1 MRGFNYMECNTLRG
15 VYIDQKLKRNDHI
28 STTIII
34 GVQFKLEMLWALY
47 HSLRN
52 GIDHYTKDHI
62 KMCCNDLP
70 ASQMVD
76 PVTINTIVYNVLIM
90 ESKDIKN
97 IKESNDDFVSVIC
110 NSYEIFAI
118 GNGIEDGTEIEIK
131 ARKLSNNEA
140 KSKFRKYIY
149 IRLNGKCYKVRIKN
163 YSSTSID
170 DLLTRLSTLIDI
182 NESLYK
188 EYDKGFSTT
197 NTDKDKL
204 YVPGLLSD
212 NKLINKD
219 KEDDSKN
226 KSPLYD
232 TISENLDDI
241 INTLEEEETK
251 CYINGNNIDM
261 VDDVDVALLISDC
274 IAYFYKNMDINDLDK
289 YSISAIAINNDLGN
303 IQLMYFLLT
312 DGYDNN
318 RAYKTKE
325 LGYKERQLLNDIN
338 LAMANFYMKRLKVS
352 EDIVLTPLNS
362 IPYCQLH
369 NDDDKT
375 KGGVVID
382 DRPKDLPES
391 DHEKMSSNTIKDQL
405 KDILNKIF
413 GGESIS
419 SMAGNGNIQVLQGY
433 IDSNGNT
440 KIISNNN
447 DEDNDEDDNIVND
460 LHKYIINYND
470 KNKLIEDYN
479 KDIKILDIIAMFFN
493 DVYENNF
500 RFDFIKEQ
508 VPRNTIMMINAL
520 KEFISTPLRDSIMSH
535 MTNNRFDVNPSMGFF
550 SIFDFKIFD
559 EYILSFVLYYDNDED
574 KYKITTF
581 YPETCSGFSIREHTL
596 SLRDN
601 EYAKKCSSCIIIN
614 SKFGYTILSYNPAD
628 ILYYLPRNS
637 VNKTIIKDNKTYNIL
652 DHVIYT
658 LLSGYIMYMNN
669 VLLNKKNIIND
680 RLFNN
685 DNIINPNFS
694 DIMKFIS
701 KCIDNDVLTKVDM
714 IFLII
719 SLRDYINNR
728 YDHNNDESTTIMEL
742 KEFHH
747 KDIQDFKE
755 FITYDSTSYNLT
767 TIYDENGY
775 DIYKKGSDY
784 KGIRSLSHPM
794 QFYKDNKVI
803 FSIRSSMNAIKDDE
817 TVSNLYKILKFNY
830 IIKYGEFTY

>member
-1 MRGFNYMECNTLRG
+1 MKGFKYSEHNSLRG
-15 VYIDQKLKRNDHI
+15 IYLDLGVYKNLAIAP
-28 STTIII
+28 III
-34 GVQFKLEMLWALY
+34 GPVQMKLEIAWALFKY
-47 HSLRN
+47 MKTNSLYNQKDLFDSNNKFYIARMLGCN
-52 GIDHYTKDHI
+52 RINNIVTKI
-62 KMCCNDLP
+62 YSSN
-70 ASQMVD
+70 
-76 PVTINTIVYNVLIM
+76 I
-90 ESKDIKN
+90 DIKE
-97 IKESNDDFVSVIC
+97 IKSGSENFVSFMYD
-110 NSYEIFAI
+110 NNEIFI
-118 GNGIEDGTEIEIK
+118 VSDHNNEEKIVI
-131 ARKLSNNEA
+131 RKLSENEKA
-140 KSKFRKYIY
+140 RYRKYIY
-149 IRLNGKCYKVRIKN
+149 FRINNEYHKVKIRPYISN
-163 YSSTSID
+163 SID
-170 DLLTRLSTLIDI
+170 NVIDRLSYLIDI
-182 NESLYK
+182 NKDLYDEYRNRGIDTSSSVKVTKKTYKKES
-188 EYDKGFSTT
+188 D
-197 NTDKDKL
+197 
-204 YVPGLLSD
+204 
-212 NKLINKD
+212 NKD
-219 KEDDSKN
+219 KEDGKRSLLHDA
-226 KSPLYD
+226 
-232 TISENLDDI
+232 ISENLDNI
-241 INTLEEEETK
+241 INALEEEETK
-251 CYINGNNIDM
+251 CYVNENNIDM
-261 VDDVDVALLISDC
+261 VDDIDVALLISDC

-289 YSISAIAINNDLGN
+289 YSISAISINNDLGN

-312 DGYDNN
+312 DGYDENKT
-318 RAYKTKE
+318 YETKE

-352 EDIVLTPLNS
+352 EDIVLTPLNN

-369 NDDDKT
+369 NDGDKIE
-375 KGGVVID
+375 GGVVVD
-382 DRPKDLPES
+382 DRPKDLPMS
-391 DHEKMSSNTIKDQL
+391 DHEKMSNSTIKDQL

-413 GGESIS
+413 SGESIL
-419 SMAGNGNIQVLQGY
+419 SMTGNNNIQVLQGY

-440 KIISNNN
+440 KIISNING
-447 DEDNDEDDNIVND
+447 EDNDEDDNTIND
-460 LHKYIINYND
+460 LHKYIINYNN

-614 SKFGYTILSYNPAD
+614 SKFGYTILSYDPAD

-685 DNIINPNFS
+685 DNIINPDFGNMMNVI
-694 DIMKFIS
+694 DKY
-701 KCIDNDVLTKVDM
+701 IDNDILTKVDM
-714 IFLII
+714 VFLIV

-728 YDHNNDESTTIMEL
+728 YDHNNDESTTVMEL

-767 TIYDENGY
+767 TIYNENGY

-784 KGIRSLSHPM
+784 KGMRSLSHPM
-794 QFYKDNKVI
+794 QFYKDNKIV
-803 FSIRSSMNAIKDDE
+803 FSIGSSMNAIKDAE
-817 TVSNLYKILKFNY
+817 AVSNLYKILKFNY
-830 IIKYGEFTY
+830 ITKYGEFTY

>member
-1 MRGFNYMECNTLRG
+1 MKGFKYSEHNTLRG
-15 VYIDQKLKRNDHI
+15 IYLDLGVYKNLAIAPMIIGPVQMKLEIAWALFKYMKTNSLYDQKDLFDRNNKFYI
-28 STTIII
+28 AKMLGCNRINNIITDI
-34 GVQFKLEMLWALY
+34 Y
-47 HSLRN
+47 SS
-52 GIDHYTKDHI
+52 II
-62 KMCCNDLP
+62 
-70 ASQMVD
+70 
-76 PVTINTIVYNVLIM
+76 
-90 ESKDIKN
+90 DIKK
-97 IKESNDDFVSVIC
+97 IKSGSENFVSFMYDD
-110 NSYEIFAI
+110 NEIFIVADRNNEEKI
-118 GNGIEDGTEIEIK
+118 VI
-131 ARKLSNNEA
+131 RKLSENEKA
-140 KSKFRKYIY
+140 KYRKYIY
-149 IRLNGKCYKVRIKN
+149 FRINNEYHKIKIRPYI
-163 YSSTSID
+163 SDSID
-170 DLLTRLSTLIDI
+170 DIIDRLSYLIDA
-182 NESLYK
+182 NKSLYDEYRKRGEESLLSTKASKKTHKK
-188 EYDKGFSTT
+188 E
-197 NTDKDKL
+197 L
-204 YVPGLLSD
+204 D
-212 NKLINKD
+212 NE
-219 KEDDSKN
+219 EDNNSK

-232 TISENLDDI
+232 AIQDNLDDI
-241 INTLEEEETK
+241 INGLEEEETK
-251 CYINGNNIDM
+251 CYINGNAIDM

-352 EDIVLTPLNS
+352 EDIVLAPLNS

-391 DHEKMSSNTIKDQL
+391 DHEKMSNSTIKDQL
-405 KDILNKIF
+405 KDMLNRLF

-419 SMAGNGNIQVLQGY
+419 SMAGNNSIQVLQGY
-433 IDSNGNT
+433 IDSNGNA

-447 DEDNDEDDNIVND
+447 EDNDEDDNIIND

-601 EYAKKCSSCIIIN
+601 EYAKKCSSCILIN
-614 SKFGYTILSYNPAD
+614 SKFGYTILSYDPAD

-637 VNKTIIKDNKTYNIL
+637 VNRTMIKDNKTYNIL

-669 VLLNKKNIIND
+669 VLLNKRNIINN

-685 DNIINPNFS
+685 DNIIDTNFS
-694 DIMKFIS
+694 NMMNTIS
-701 KCIDNDVLTKVDM
+701 EYIDNGTLTKVDM

-728 YDHNNDESTTIMEL
+728 YTYNNNEFTTIMKL
-742 KEFHH
+742 KEFHR

-755 FITYDSTSYNLT
+755 FITYNSTSYNLT
-767 TIYDENGY
+767 TIYTGSSY
-775 DIYKKGSDY
+775 DIYKKVSDY
-784 KGIRSLSHPM
+784 RGLHSLSHPM

-830 IIKYGEFTY
+830 ITKYGEFTY

>member
-1 MRGFNYMECNTLRG
+1 MKGFKYVEHNTLRG
-15 VYIDQKLKRNDHI
+15 IYLDLGVYKNLAMAPM
-28 STTIII
+28 II
-34 GVQFKLEMLWALY
+34 GPVQMKLEIAWALFKY
-47 HSLRN
+47 MKTNSLYNQEDLFDRN
-52 GIDHYTKDHI
+52 NKFYIA
-62 KMCCNDLP
+62 KMLGCNR
-70 ASQMVD
+70 
-76 PVTINTIVYNVLIM
+76 INNIITDIYSSII
-90 ESKDIKN
+90 DIKK
-97 IKESNDDFVSVIC
+97 IKSGSENFVSFMYD
-110 NSYEIFAI
+110 NNEIFI
-118 GNGIEDGTEIEIK
+118 VSDRNNEEKIVM
-131 ARKLSNNEA
+131 RKLSENEKA
-140 KSKFRKYIY
+140 RYRKYIY
-149 IRLNGKCYKVRIKN
+149 FRINNGYYKIKIRPYISNNINDV
-163 YSSTSID
+163 ID
-170 DLLTRLSTLIDI
+170 RLSYLIDI
-182 NESLYK
+182 NKDLYNEYRKRGEEALSSVKVTKKTHKK
-188 EYDKGFSTT
+188 E
-197 NTDKDKL
+197 
-204 YVPGLLSD
+204 SD
-212 NKLINKD
+212 NE
-219 KEDDSKN
+219 EDNNSK

-232 TISENLDDI
+232 AIQDNLDDI
-241 INTLEEEETK
+241 INGLEEEETK
-251 CYINGNNIDM
+251 CYINGNTIDM

-382 DRPKDLPES
+382 DRPKDLPMS

-405 KDILNKIF
+405 KDMLNRLF
-413 GGESIS
+413 GEESIS
-419 SMAGNGNIQVLQGY
+419 SMTGNNGIQVLQGY
-433 IDSNGNT
+433 IDSNGNA

-447 DEDNDEDDNIVND
+447 EDNDEDDNIIND
-460 LHKYIINYND
+460 LHKYIINYNN

-535 MTNNRFDVNPSMGFF
+535 MTNNRFDINPSMGFF

-601 EYAKKCSSCIIIN
+601 EYAKKCKSCILIN
-614 SKFGYTILSYNPAD
+614 SKFGYTILSYDPAD
-628 ILYYLPRNS
+628 ILYYLPRSS

-685 DNIINPNFS
+685 DNIINPSFS

-701 KCIDNDVLTKVDM
+701 KCIDNGILTKVDM

-728 YDHNNDESTTIMEL
+728 YEYSNNDEFTTIMKL

-747 KDIQDFKE
+747 KDIQYFKE

-767 TIYDENGY
+767 TIYNENGY

-784 KGIRSLSHPM
+784 RGMHSLNHPM
-794 QFYKDNKVI
+794 QFHKDNKVI

-830 IIKYGEFTY
+830 ITKYGEFTY

>member
-15 VYIDQKLKRNDHI
+15 VYIDQKIKRNDPI
-28 STTIII
+28 SATTII

-47 HSLRN
+47 FSLKN
-52 GIDHYTKDHI
+52 EIDHYTKDHI
-62 KMCCNDLP
+62 KKYNNNLQV
-70 ASQMVD
+70 SQMVD
-76 PVTINTIVYNVLIM
+76 PVTINSIVYNIYTM
-90 ESKDIKN
+90 ESKDIKK
-97 IKESNDDFVSVIC
+97 IKESNNDFVSIIC
-110 NSYEIFAI
+110 NSYEVFAV
-118 GNGIEDGTEIEIK
+118 GDGTEIEIEAK
-131 ARKLSNNEA
+131 KLSNDEM

-149 IRLNGKCYKVRIKN
+149 LRLNGKCYKVRIKN
-163 YSSTSID
+163 YSSISID
-170 DLLTRLSTLIDI
+170 DLLDRLSSLIDI
-182 NESLYK
+182 NKNLYE
-188 EYDKGFSTT
+188 EYDKGFNT
-197 NTDKDKL
+197 NNVNKDKL
-204 YVPGLLSD
+204 YRSGLPSN

-219 KEDDSKN
+219 NKEDNSK

-232 TISENLDDI
+232 AIQDNLDDI
-241 INTLEEEETK
+241 INALEEEETK

-261 VDDVDVALLISDC
+261 VDDVDAALLISDC

-312 DGYDNN
+312 DGYDSN

-338 LAMANFYMKRLKVS
+338 LAMANFYMKRLNVS
-352 EDIVLTPLNS
+352 EDVVLTPLNS

-369 NDDDKT
+369 NDGDKIE
-375 KGGVVID
+375 GGVVVD

-391 DHEKMSSNTIKDQL
+391 GHEKMSSNTIKDQL
-405 KDILNKIF
+405 KDILNRILS
-413 GGESIS
+413 GESIS
-419 SMAGNGNIQVLQGY
+419 SMAGNNGIQVLQGY
-433 IDSNGNT
+433 IDSNENA

-447 DEDNDEDDNIVND
+447 EDNDEDDNIIND

-614 SKFGYTILSYNPAD
+614 SKFGYTILSYDPAD

-685 DNIINPNFS
+685 DNIINPDFGNMMNVI
-694 DIMKFIS
+694 DKY
-701 KCIDNDVLTKVDM
+701 IDNDILTKVDM

-719 SLRDYINNR
+719 SLKDYINNR
-728 YDHNNDESTTIMEL
+728 YEYSNDESNTIMKL

-767 TIYDENGY
+767 TIYNENGY

-784 KGIRSLSHPM
+784 KGMHSLSHPM
-794 QFYKDNKVI
+794 QFYKDNKIV
-803 FSIRSSMNAIKDDE
+803 FSIGSSMNAIKDDE

-830 IIKYGEFTY
+830 ITKYGEFTY

>member
-1 MRGFNYMECNTLRG
+1 MKGFKYVEHNTLRG
-15 VYIDQKLKRNDHI
+15 IYLDLGVYKNLAMAPM
-28 STTIII
+28 II
-34 GVQFKLEMLWALY
+34 GPVQMKLEIAWALFKY
-47 HSLRN
+47 MKTNSLYNQEDLFDRN
-52 GIDHYTKDHI
+52 NKFYIA
-62 KMCCNDLP
+62 KMLGCNR
-70 ASQMVD
+70 
-76 PVTINTIVYNVLIM
+76 INNIITDIYSSII
-90 ESKDIKN
+90 DIKK
-97 IKESNDDFVSVIC
+97 IKSGSENFVSFMYD
-110 NSYEIFAI
+110 NNEIFI
-118 GNGIEDGTEIEIK
+118 VSDRNNEEKIVM
-131 ARKLSNNEA
+131 RKLSENEKA
-140 KSKFRKYIY
+140 RYRKYIY
-149 IRLNGKCYKVRIKN
+149 FRINNGYYKIKIRPYISNNINDV
-163 YSSTSID
+163 ID
-170 DLLTRLSTLIDI
+170 RLSYLIDI
-182 NESLYK
+182 NKDLYNEYRKRGEEALSSVKVTKKTHKK
-188 EYDKGFSTT
+188 E
-197 NTDKDKL
+197 
-204 YVPGLLSD
+204 SD
-212 NKLINKD
+212 NE
-219 KEDDSKN
+219 EDNNSK

-232 TISENLDDI
+232 AIQDNLDDI
-241 INTLEEEETK
+241 INGLEEEETK
-251 CYINGNNIDM
+251 CYINGNTIDM

-382 DRPKDLPES
+382 DRPKDLPMS

-405 KDILNKIF
+405 KDMLNRLF
-413 GGESIS
+413 GEESIS
-419 SMAGNGNIQVLQGY
+419 SMTGNNSIQVLQGY
-433 IDSNGNT
+433 IDSNGNA

-447 DEDNDEDDNIVND
+447 EDNDEDDNTIND
-460 LHKYIINYND
+460 LHKYIINYNN

-601 EYAKKCSSCIIIN
+601 EYAKKCRSCILIN
-614 SKFGYTILSYNPAD
+614 SKFGYTILSYDPAD
-628 ILYYLPRNS
+628 ILYYLPRSS

-652 DHVIYT
+652 NHVIYT

-685 DNIINPNFS
+685 DNIINPSFS

-701 KCIDNDVLTKVDM
+701 KCIDNGILTKVDM

-728 YDHNNDESTTIMEL
+728 YEYSNDEFTTIMKL

-747 KDIQDFKE
+747 KDIQYFKE

-767 TIYDENGY
+767 TIYNENGY

-784 KGIRSLSHPM
+784 RGMHSLSHPM
-794 QFYKDNKVI
+794 QFYKDNKIV
-803 FSIRSSMNAIKDDE
+803 FSIGSSMNAIKDDE

-830 IIKYGEFTY
+830 ITKYGEFTY